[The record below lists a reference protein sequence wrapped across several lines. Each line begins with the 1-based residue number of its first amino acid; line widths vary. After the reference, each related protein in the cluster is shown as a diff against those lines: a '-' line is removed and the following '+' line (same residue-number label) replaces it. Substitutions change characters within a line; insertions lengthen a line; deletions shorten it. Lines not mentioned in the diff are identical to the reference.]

1 MLLRTNN
8 DLVLLDNKKGLKVLI
23 RKNMNYP
30 TFIANILSREL
41 LCELLNKKI
50 ERVNFSLSREDNNYR
65 EYLKYNN
72 NHREHL
78 KYNSINPLYYFNTFE
93 SLNKKQLLSCDLN
106 VQDELAY
113 FIKKEIDSKIVLIG
127 NKVDMLTLYVKYNTI
142 RKRRKNEK
150 QQ

>member
-1 MLLRTNN
+1 MLLKANN
-8 DLVLLDNKKGLKVLI
+8 DLVLLDSKKGLKVLT

-41 LCELLNKKI
+41 LCELLSKKI

-65 EYLKYNN
+65 EY
-72 NHREHL
+72 L

-93 SLNKKQLLSCDLN
+93 SLNKKQLLSYDLN

-113 FIKKEIDSKIVLIG
+113 FIEKEIDSKIVLIG
-127 NKVDMLTLYVKYNTI
+127 NKVDMLKLYIKYNTI
-142 RKRRKNEK
+142 RKKNK
-150 QQ
+150 K